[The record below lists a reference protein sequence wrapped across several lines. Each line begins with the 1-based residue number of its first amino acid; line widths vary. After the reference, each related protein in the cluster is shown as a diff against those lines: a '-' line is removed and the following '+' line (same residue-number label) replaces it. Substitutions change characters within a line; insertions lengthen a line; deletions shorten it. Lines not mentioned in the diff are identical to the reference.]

1 MKPATPYEIAF
12 IEKLALL
19 TGKEVVR
26 EEIKLGDLKIVGMH
40 VLKKC

>member
-26 EEIKLGDLKIVGMH
+26 EEIKVGDLEIVGIY
-40 VLKKC
+40 VREEC